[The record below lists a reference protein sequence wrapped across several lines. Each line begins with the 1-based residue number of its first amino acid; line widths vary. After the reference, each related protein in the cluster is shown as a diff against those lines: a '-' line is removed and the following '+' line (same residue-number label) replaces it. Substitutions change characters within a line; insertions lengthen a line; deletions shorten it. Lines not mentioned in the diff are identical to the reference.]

1 MKFTLL
7 CTELGAQHV
16 RVNITVRF
24 LDNQLAGTTANGC
37 DDLRVVVVSCVGF
50 QNPSVLTT
58 VIAENF
64 LIHS

>member
-1 MKFTLL
+1 MKFTLRY
-7 CTELGAQHV
+7 TEPEAQHV
-16 RVNITVRF
+16 RVNITERF

-50 QNPSVLTT
+50 QNLSVLTT

>member
-1 MKFTLL
+1 
-7 CTELGAQHV
+7 V

-50 QNPSVLTT
+50 QNLSVLMT

-64 LIHS
+64 LTHS

>member
-1 MKFTLL
+1 MRFTLR

-24 LDNQLAGTTANGC
+24 LDNQLAGTTVNGC

-50 QNPSVLTT
+50 QNLSVLTT